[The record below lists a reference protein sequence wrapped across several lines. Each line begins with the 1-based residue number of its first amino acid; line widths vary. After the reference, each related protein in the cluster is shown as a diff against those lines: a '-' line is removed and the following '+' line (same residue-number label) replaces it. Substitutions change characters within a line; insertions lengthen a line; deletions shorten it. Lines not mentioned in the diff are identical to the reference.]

1 MLPVIVFYM
10 GLVLCFKALIL
21 MFSKSNCRHY
31 FIFIQILFSLVSVN
45 CFSQKNTPDP
55 KYQLVKADD
64 FVQSKNYY
72 LLTLFQHLPEVKKIL
87 EADEVLSI
95 ISKTKNDS
103 LTAALINCGREGTC
117 YLDRMKFTEAEIKL
131 ISERLIVLYQ
141 PQNALGKLVKEHL
154 IPSGCYVLF
163 QNLPE
168 KEMLVKAWEQDAN
181 GINFCIGVYA
191 GGNKPNYPL
200 IDSISF
206 NTKDPR
212 NNNSYLYNYVSL
224 LYNTTSLVIQEG
236 KESKSFFYT
245 SLNFALHF
253 LEMNER
259 EQAADFEP
267 MVKGENKQ
275 AADKIKTIKWND
287 YKYSVIMIPGAGP
300 EEPQVALSAE
310 GMLRCRLA
318 AIQYKKGLAPFI
330 VTSGGKVH
338 PYKTKFCEA
347 TEMKQYLVNKLGIP
361 AYAVIIDPHARH
373 TTTNMRNT
381 ARLMFRYGMP
391 FDKPGITCTT
401 KGQSSMISN
410 TLIARCLKELSEAP
424 YKNGIRLSETE
435 VEFFPMIEALHINP
449 MEPIDP

>member
-1 MLPVIVFYM
+1 
-10 GLVLCFKALIL
+10 
-21 MFSKSNCRHY
+21 MFPKINCRYNFVY
-31 FIFIQILFSLVSVN
+31 FQVICCLISLSS
-45 CFSQKNTPDP
+45 FSQKNSPDP
-55 KYQLVKADD
+55 KYQLIKGNN

-72 LLTLFQHLPEVKKIL
+72 LLTLFQQLPEVKKLL
-87 EADEVLSI
+87 EADEILAGITTIKS
-95 ISKTKNDS
+95 DS
-103 LTAALINCGREGTC
+103 LSAGLMNCGRDGLC
-117 YLDRMKFTEAEIKL
+117 YLNRMRFTETEIKKV
-131 ISERLIVLYQ
+131 SERLNDLYQ
-141 PQNALGKLVKEHL
+141 PQNALGKLVRDHL
-154 IPSGCYVLF
+154 VPSGYYVLF
-163 QNLPE
+163 QNISP
-168 KEMLVKAWEQDAN
+168 KEMLLKAWEQDAN

-212 NNNSYLYNYVSL
+212 NTNTYPYNYVGL
-224 LYNTTSLVIQEG
+224 LYNTTSLVAV
-236 KESKSFFYT
+236 ESNGNKLFFYP
-245 SLNFALHF
+245 SLTFALHF

-267 MVKGENKQ
+267 MAKGENKP
-275 AADKIKTIKWND
+275 AADRIKNINWQS

-300 EEPQVALSAE
+300 DEPQVALSAE

-347 TEMKQYLVNKLGIP
+347 TEMKQYMIEKLGIP
-361 AYAVIIDPHARH
+361 ANAIIIDPHARH

-401 KGQSSMISN
+401 KGQSNMIGN
-410 TLIARCLKELSEAP
+410 TLIARCIKELNEAP
-424 YKNGIRLSETE
+424 YKNGVRLSETE
-435 VEFFPMIEALHINP
+435 IEFYPLIEALHINP
-449 MEPIDP
+449 TEPIDP

>member
-1 MLPVIVFYM
+1 
-10 GLVLCFKALIL
+10 
-21 MFSKSNCRHY
+21 MFPKINCRYNFVY
-31 FIFIQILFSLVSVN
+31 FQVICCLISLSS
-45 CFSQKNTPDP
+45 FSQKNTPDA
-55 KYQLVKADD
+55 KYQLIKGND

-72 LLTLFQHLPEVKKIL
+72 LLTLFQQLPEVKKMLDTDDIL
-87 EADEVLSI
+87 TGIAKI
-95 ISKTKNDS
+95 KCDS
-103 LTAALINCGREGTC
+103 LSAGLMNCGRDGLC
-117 YLDRMKFTEAEIKL
+117 YLDRMRFTETEIKKV
-131 ISERLIVLYQ
+131 SERLNDLYQ
-141 PQNALGKLVKEHL
+141 PQNALGKLVRDHL

-163 QNLPE
+163 QNLSP

-212 NNNSYLYNYVSL
+212 NNNTYLYNYVGL
-224 LYNTTSLVIQEG
+224 LYNTTSLVAV
-236 KESKSFFYT
+236 ESKENKLFFYP
-245 SLNFALHF
+245 SLTFALHF

-267 MVKGENKQ
+267 MAKGENKP
-275 AADKIKTIKWND
+275 AADRIKNIIWEK
-287 YKYSVIMIPGAGP
+287 YKYSVILIPGAGP
-300 EEPQVALSAE
+300 DEPQVALSAE

-330 VTSGGKVH
+330 VTSGGKAH

-347 TEMKQYLVNKLGIP
+347 TEMKQFMIEKLGIP
-361 AYAVIIDPHARH
+361 ANAIIIDPHARH

-401 KGQSSMISN
+401 KGQSNMIGN
-410 TLIARCLKELSEAP
+410 TLIARCIKELNEAP
-424 YKNGIRLSETE
+424 YKNGVRLSETE
-435 VEFFPMIEALHINP
+435 IEFYPLIEALHINP
-449 MEPIDP
+449 KEPIDP

>member
-1 MLPVIVFYM
+1 
-10 GLVLCFKALIL
+10 
-21 MFSKSNCRHY
+21 MFPKINCRYY
-31 FIFIQILFSLVSVN
+31 FIYFQVVCCLISISSFA
-45 CFSQKNTPDP
+45 QKNAPDAT
-55 KYQLVKADD
+55 YQLVKGND

-72 LLTLFQHLPEVKKIL
+72 LLTLFQQLPEVKKML
-87 EADEVLSI
+87 EADNILSA
-95 ISKTKNDS
+95 ISITKKDS
-103 LTAALINCGREGTC
+103 LTAALVNCGREGNC
-117 YLDRMKFTEAEIKL
+117 YIDRMRFTEAEIKAV
-131 ISERLIVLYQ
+131 SERLHDLYQ
-141 PQNALGKLVKEHL
+141 PQNALGKLVKDHL

-163 QNLPE
+163 QNVSP

-206 NTKDPR
+206 TTKDPK
-212 NNNSYLYNYVSL
+212 NNTIYLYNYVGL
-224 LYNTTSLVIQEG
+224 LYNTTSLVALEA
-236 KESKSFFYT
+236 KENKLFFYP
-245 SLNFALHF
+245 SLIFASRF

-267 MVKGENKQ
+267 MAKGENKL
-275 AADKIKTIKWND
+275 AAERIKNIKWDD

-300 EEPQVALSAE
+300 DDPQVALSAE

-347 TEMKQYLVNKLGIP
+347 TEMKQYLIEKLGIP
-361 AYAVIIDPHARH
+361 ANAIIIDPHARH

-401 KGQSSMISN
+401 KGQSNMIGN
-410 TLIARCLKELSEAP
+410 TLIARCIKELNEAP
-424 YKNGIRLSETE
+424 YKNGARLSETE
-435 VEFFPMIEALHINP
+435 IEFYPLIEALHINP
-449 MEPIDP
+449 AEPIDP